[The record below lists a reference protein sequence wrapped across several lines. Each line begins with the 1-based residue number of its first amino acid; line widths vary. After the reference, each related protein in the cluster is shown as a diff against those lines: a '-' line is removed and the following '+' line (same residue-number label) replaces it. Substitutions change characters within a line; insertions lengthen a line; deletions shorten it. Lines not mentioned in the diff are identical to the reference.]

1 MVNQINAGLVTTGGQ
16 WLNVTDADPRVY
28 GGRSDFRLASKIK
41 KRGPGLSFF
50 FLNFSHVNQN
60 LTLHLL
66 LFTLMFPKWF
76 KIVLNISL
84 SYSSF
89 QPTDTHQI
97 N

>member
-50 FLNFSHVNQN
+50 SQF
-60 LTLHLL
+60 
-66 LFTLMFPKWF
+66 
-76 KIVLNISL
+76 
-84 SYSSF
+84 
-89 QPTDTHQI
+89 
-97 N
+97 

>member
-50 FLNFSHVNQN
+50 FFSI
-60 LTLHLL
+60 LAIKTLPY
-66 LFTLMFPKWF
+66 TYWF
-76 KIVLNISL
+76 SR
-84 SYSSF
+84 
-89 QPTDTHQI
+89 
-97 N
+97 